1 MLVCNEHGD
10 GAIDPTPVI
19 SMVGLIEKG
28 ERVTRSFISNSD
40 QNIILIGGLPHEL
53 GGSYFLQTEFGKKE
67 GNCPSVNLA
76 EEKKVQDF
84 LIKTIES
91 GHIRAAHDLSEG
103 GLLVAIAEMLFEN
116 PELGADFSIDSL
128 GESNRLDALLFGE
141 SQGRVLVS
149 VSDEDLEEVM
159 QSAVQ
164 DGLSILRLGKS
175 TRSGRLKLLV
185 AGNEI
190 LDSEVNKMHKIWSEA
205 IPEKM
210 NHS

>member
-1 MLVCNEHGD
+1 
-10 GAIDPTPVI
+10 
-19 SMVGLIEKG
+19 
-28 ERVTRSFISNSD
+28 
-40 QNIILIGGLPHEL
+40 
-53 GGSYFLQTEFGKKE
+53 
-67 GNCPSVNLA
+67 
-76 EEKKVQDF
+76 
-84 LIKTIES
+84 
-91 GHIRAAHDLSEG
+91 
-103 GLLVAIAEMLFEN
+103 MLFEN
-116 PELGADFSIDSL
+116 PELGADLSIDSL